1 MLVLPRAVPLDATA
15 AALLGVVGLAFV
27 LAWLGW
33 AALLRRRGWAV
44 RPDPD
49 VAGLSMLLVLG
60 AVSVVVWIANPYA
73 ALLLV
78 PALHLWLLLASPE
91 LRPGRLGSA
100 ALVAGG
106 LLPLG
111 LLLAFYAH
119 QLGYGPAGLAWAFF
133 LLVAGGGV
141 GVAAVLLWCLSLGCA
156 AAAVMLLPAAERTT
170 GEQLPLE
177 LEEITIRGPLT
188 YAGPGSLGG
197 TESALRR

>member
-1 MLVLPRAVPLDATA
+1 VDGTAV
-15 AALLGVVGLAFV
+15 ALLAVVALTFV
-27 LAWLGW
+27 LAWLAW
-33 AALLRRRGWAV
+33 ATLLRRRGWDV

-91 LRPGRLGSA
+91 LRPARLGSA
-100 ALVAGG
+100 ALVAVG

-111 LLLAFYAH
+111 LVVAFYAH
-119 QLGYGPAGLAWAFF
+119 QLGFGPVSLAWAAF
-133 LLVAGGGV
+133 LLLAGGGV
-141 GVAAVLLWCLSLGCA
+141 GIAAVLLWSVALGCA
-156 AAAVMLLPAAERTT
+156 AAAVMLVPAT
-170 GEQLPLE
+170 GRVTDEQLPPE
-177 LEEITIRGPLT
+177 LKEITIRGPLT